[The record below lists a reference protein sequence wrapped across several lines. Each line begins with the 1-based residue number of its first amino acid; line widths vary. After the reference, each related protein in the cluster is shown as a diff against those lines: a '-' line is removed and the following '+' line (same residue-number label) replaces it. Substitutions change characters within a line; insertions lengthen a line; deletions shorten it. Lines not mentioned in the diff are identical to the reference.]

1 MADVLTS
8 MSKMLADLQVAV
20 CAVAGLLTFSRG
32 AGAAGGCMGSLV
44 GPVLAS
50 IPFVVRGVQCWVS
63 YRDTGSTHHLVNLGK
78 YASSFPVIW
87 TSALKHQ
94 LAPVEGVALDKHDQH
109 LQYLWL
115 YTVTINSMVC
125 AQPSLPTATHRLS
138 CSCLLPLS
146 HLDRSVCSFSLS
158 NLLLWY
164 HLGCLFDSSSR
175 NHFFPQRSIPFSG
188 TSSWTGASVVTLGP
202 RTPCYVGRPGMS
214 LRRFVALTVAMRTL
228 VLVATTDWRADAH
241 AVRIWGEAG
250 FTRWSTTWLW
260 WATSCCGCAGA

>member
-1 MADVLTS
+1 MCAPSSCAPSPCSKDVHFVDVLMADVLTS

-125 AQPSLPTATHRLS
+125 AQPLAAYCHPPPIPLLS
-138 CSCLLPLS
+138 P
-146 HLDRSVCSFSLS
+146 
-158 NLLLWY
+158 
-164 HLGCLFDSSSR
+164 
-175 NHFFPQRSIPFSG
+175 PIPPF
-188 TSSWTGASVVTLGP
+188 
-202 RTPCYVGRPGMS
+202 RP
-214 LRRFVALTVAMRTL
+214 
-228 VLVATTDWRADAH
+228 
-241 AVRIWGEAG
+241 
-250 FTRWSTTWLW
+250 
-260 WATSCCGCAGA
+260 